1 MKWYTNRRNKLN
13 KDIIWTPALL
23 LKKKKLLLEDKH
35 CNRISRYVPG
45 WIKA

>member
-35 CNRISRYVPG
+35 CNRISRYVPR

>member
-23 LKKKKLLLEDKH
+23 LKKKKLLLEDKY